1 MKISEFKI
9 FLDNSYTG
17 ITEYIERLILIFS
30 NQIPDNME
38 LGDIIFLSILILF
51 ILSLVLSSLFR
62 IKVHKKVG
70 LESYYLDQIAIQ
82 SKKDNAD
89 SNALH

>member
-51 ILSLVLSSLFR
+51 ILSLVLSSLLR
-62 IKVHKKVG
+62 IKVPKKVG

>member
-9 FLDNSYTG
+9 YLDNSYIG

-51 ILSLVLSSLFR
+51 FLSLVLSGLFR
-62 IKVHKKVG
+62 IKIHKKVG
-70 LESYYLDQIAIQ
+70 LESYYLDQIAIK

>member
-9 FLDNSYTG
+9 FLDNSYIG

-82 SKKDNAD
+82 SKKDDAD

>member
-51 ILSLVLSSLFR
+51 ILSLVLSSILR
-62 IKVHKKVG
+62 IKVHRKVG

-89 SNALH
+89 NNALH